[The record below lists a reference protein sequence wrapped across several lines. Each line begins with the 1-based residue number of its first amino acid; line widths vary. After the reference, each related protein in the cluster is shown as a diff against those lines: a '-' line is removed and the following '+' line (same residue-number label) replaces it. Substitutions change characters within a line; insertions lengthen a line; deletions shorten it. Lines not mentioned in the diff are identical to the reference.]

1 MRPTTRQRKGVF
13 AARQDAT
20 LCVTIGAY
28 GRVGEATERASRVA
42 STAVH
47 ERGLA
52 ACAGQLPYIAL
63 RMHSIVDAST
73 AHFGPRVVG
82 KLKYSSAHV
91 AAIGRPSAF
100 DLLASS

>member
-1 MRPTTRQRKGVF
+1 MSPTTRQRKRVL
-13 AARQDAT
+13 AARQCAT

-28 GRVGEATERASRVA
+28 GRVGEATERASRFA
-42 STAVH
+42 STAVR

-52 ACAGQLPYIAL
+52 ACAGQLQYIAL

-73 AHFGPRVVG
+73 ALFGARVVG

-100 DLLASS
+100 DLLESS

>member
-1 MRPTTRQRKGVF
+1 MSPTTRQRKGVF

-28 GRVGEATERASRVA
+28 GRVGAATERASRVA
-42 STAVH
+42 PTAVH
-47 ERGLA
+47 ERVLA
-52 ACAGQLPYIAL
+52 ACAGQLPFIAL

-73 AHFGPRVVG
+73 AHFGARVVG

-91 AAIGRPSAF
+91 AAIGRPSAPY
-100 DLLASS
+100 LLTGS